1 MLNTDLTISSCLTI
15 EKKANKMLNHF
26 FKTDPEHNS
35 YQPYIIAVAPR
46 RRCGSSPAV
55 MINKIMTSSLELLF
69 LQTASVSKWERCC
82 MEREGMIELNTLQT
96 VTMRGIHLFWCQA
109 GNLEAVGAFPAP
121 TLALTGWE
129 PSHRHIHQHMFLDT
143 FQEQRQHIQ
152 ITQSI
157 PRAASPQL
165 QGFGQE
171 HVLSKSHACFSFAA
185 VIFLFALVY
194 HSYRFI

>member
-1 MLNTDLTISSCLTI
+1 
-15 EKKANKMLNHF
+15 MLNHF
-26 FKTDPEHNS
+26 FKTDQEHNS
-35 YQPYIIAVAPR
+35 YQPYIVAVAPR

-55 MINKIMTSSLELLF
+55 INKIMTSSLELLF
-69 LQTASVSKWERCC
+69 LQTASVSEWERCC

-96 VTMRGIHLFWCQA
+96 VTMRGIHLFWCQP

-121 TLALTGWE
+121 TLALAGWE

-157 PRAASPQL
+157 PRAPRPN
-165 QGFGQE
+165 FR
-171 HVLSKSHACFSFAA
+171 VLGRKSHACFSFAA
-185 VIFLFALVY
+185 VIFLFALVFR
-194 HSYRFI
+194 SYLFIS